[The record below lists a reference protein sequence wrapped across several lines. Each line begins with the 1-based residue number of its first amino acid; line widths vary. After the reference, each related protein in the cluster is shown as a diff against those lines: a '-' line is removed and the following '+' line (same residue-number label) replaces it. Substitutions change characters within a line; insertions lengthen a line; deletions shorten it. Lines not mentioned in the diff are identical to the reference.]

1 MTVIRDIQV
10 IKAAQARTVE
20 PTRLFEPG
28 VLVFVDSTDPNKTA
42 MVNGRPEYVW
52 YKTFN
57 QPQAVGIILNR
68 AVPAISGQTVK
79 IGYPEKPPFERQV
92 LGLYDLSQVQDS
104 DLTGGGSL
112 ITAPHAQSHQW
123 PTPSTPGTDPVKI
136 YQPAILPFKTEAD
149 GTSLTV
155 LVNPLP
161 AYRYQEYIRSYPGGA
176 IDMTPYVPS
185 TAGMHRYV
193 LIYLD
198 VATMFIQLV
207 LGTEGV
213 TAVFPPEPKL
223 PVGGIASSFVL
234 LENGQTTIST
244 ADDITDKRAFL
255 SAYTD
260 EQGVT
265 GFTWIWDDEVARLA
279 ETAVSQDNVDN
290 YATGLQLDEGTIW
303 RATSVTPDWTLLSG
317 GNSGYVHRPPGSFV
331 KHHKQEY
338 LYSLETTFDDA
349 LEREIFIDGG
359 VDAFLPGSY
368 SYIVYDFMLM
378 GIHRTF
384 ALPDEYYDFRVQGV
398 MRRGITTSSGNET
411 ITVRY
416 AARAGIA
423 LRVSTTNALMR
434 FYVSDST
441 ASGEFF
447 EWNGRLV
454 VSSLKY
460 F

>member
-10 IKAAQARTVE
+10 IKAAQANAVE
-20 PTRLFEPG
+20 PNRLFEPG
-28 VLVFVDSTDPNKTA
+28 VLVFVDSTDTDKTA

-68 AVPAISGQTVK
+68 AVPSIAGQTVK

-104 DLTGGGSL
+104 DQTGGGSL

-136 YQPAILPFKTEAD
+136 FQPALLQFKTEGD
-149 GTSLTV
+149 GTSLSV

-161 AYRYQEYIRSYPGGA
+161 AYRYQEYIRSYQGGA
-176 IDMTPYVPS
+176 IDMTPYVPA
-185 TAGMHRYV
+185 TVGMHRYV

-223 PVGGIASSFVL
+223 PVGGIASAFVL
-234 LENGQTTIST
+234 LENGQTVIST
-244 ADDITDKRAFL
+244 EDDITDKRAFI

-303 RATSVTPDWTLLSG
+303 RASSVTPDWTLLSG

-331 KHHKQEY
+331 KHHKREY

-349 LEREIFIDGG
+349 SPREVLVDG
-359 VDAFLPGSY
+359 VDVLFPNSNSIL
-368 SYIVYDFMLM
+368 VYDFMLM
-378 GIHRTF
+378 GISQHP
-384 ALPDEYYDFRVQGV
+384 LNVDEYYDFRVQGTI
-398 MRRGITTSSGNET
+398 RRSVTVSTGNES

-416 AARAGIA
+416 ADRAGIA
-423 LRVSTTNALMR
+423 LTVSVAIAGIS

-441 ASGEFF
+441 ASGDLF

-460 F
+460 G